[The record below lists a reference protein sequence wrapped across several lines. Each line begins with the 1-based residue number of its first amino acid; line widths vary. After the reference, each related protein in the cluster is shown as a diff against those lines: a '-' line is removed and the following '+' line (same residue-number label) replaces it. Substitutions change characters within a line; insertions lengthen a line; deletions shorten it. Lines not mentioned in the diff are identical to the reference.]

1 MFRNYVSI
9 AWRNLIRNKLH
20 TTINLGGLV
29 IGFTIGIAVLAVV
42 YSQLTFNGFNANRKK
57 IYEAYDF
64 SNNAEGERIN
74 SLFGL
79 AAGPVFKAEAPA
91 IEKMTRFVDGGTHMM
106 YKDKDLEIP
115 VMMADEDL
123 FSMFSFT
130 ILKGDRL
137 HPLGKLT
144 DVVLTESAALKI
156 FGRED
161 PIGQQLKASAGDKL
175 QVYSV
180 SAVIKDIKQSSI
192 GFEMLTRI
200 ENRSNYAGDRN
211 NWDNHGHVV
220 YVQLKD
226 GATQQEAERQLRIID
241 HKYLP
246 NVYTDLAKKGAKPDK
261 YGDVFATRL
270 LPLDEVHFS
279 TRVNGH
285 KATPYAMIY
294 TLLIIGLLII
304 AIAGFN
310 YVNINLAT
318 AFTRS
323 KEIGVRKCLG
333 ARGNRLFVQLW
344 NESFFVCL
352 IAFLLSLLLS
362 NVLVH
367 NIDSIQ
373 RMNVNFSEIL
383 LRPGFLLLALALLL
397 FVSLIAGG
405 YPSWV
410 MSRFSAV
417 DTLKG
422 RLNLKRNSGLRSSLI
437 VMQFVIACIM
447 ITCTLIVY
455 RQFTHLQEADT
466 GIDKNFVISVPLHNT
481 EKGSAIVEKLRD
493 LLATDPHVL
502 SVSGSNINMGR
513 GADRKTSQTG
523 IGFDY
528 KGRSVETDFA
538 SIDYDYL
545 KTFGIKL
552 IEGRDFD
559 RSYGT
564 DTADNMLISESMAQ
578 QLGEKNVVGQTI
590 VVDSG
595 RAGWHIVGVFADFHL
610 YSMEEKLS
618 PLTLTLNKGGSLEY
632 CFIKTT
638 PVDAIGTMETIK
650 KKMALLE
657 PGQDFRG
664 SFVDEN
670 INNWYIQ
677 EKSMSIFFSIAAA
690 IAIVLSCTGL
700 LAMVLLIVNQRVKE
714 IGIRKVLGA
723 SVQNIS
729 VLISRE
735 FLLLVGLAVVISTPV
750 SWLVMS
756 KWLQAFPYRID
767 LQWWMFALVGLTALG
782 LALATVGFHVVR
794 AAMVNPV
801 KNLRAE

>member
-1 MFRNYVSI
+1 MFRNYFNI
-9 AWRNLIRNKLH
+9 AWRNLTRNKLH
-20 TTINLGGLV
+20 TAINLGGLV
-29 IGFTIGIAVLAVV
+29 IGFTIGIAVLALV
-42 YSQLTFNGFNANRKK
+42 YSQLTFNGFNVNRKK
-57 IYEAYDF
+57 IYQAYEF
-64 SNNAEGERIN
+64 YNRPEGEVIN
-74 SLFGL
+74 NQFGFP
-79 AAGPVFKAEAPA
+79 AGPVFKAEAPA
-91 IEKMTRFVDGGTHMM
+91 IEKVTRFTDGGSHMM
-106 YKDKDLEIP
+106 YKDKILDIP

-123 FSMFSFT
+123 FSMFSFSV
-130 ILKGDRL
+130 IKGDKA

-156 FGRED
+156 FGRAD

-175 QVYSV
+175 QVYTV
-180 SAVIKDIKQSSI
+180 SAVVKDIKQSSI

-200 ENRSNYAGDRN
+200 ENRSNYASAGN
-211 NWDNHGHVV
+211 NWSNHSQVV

-226 GATQQEAERQLRIID
+226 GATQQTAERQLRAID
-241 HKYLP
+241 HKYQPDEIAGL
-246 NVYTDLAKKGAKPDK
+246 VEKGARPDK

-285 KATPYAMIY
+285 KATTYAMVY
-294 TLLIIGLLII
+294 TLLLIGLLII
-304 AIAGFN
+304 AIASFN

-352 IAFLLSLLLS
+352 VAFLLSLLLT
-362 NVLVH
+362 NVLIH
-367 NIDSIQ
+367 NVDGIQ
-373 RMNVNFSEIL
+373 RMNIDFSEIF

-397 FVSLIAGG
+397 LVSLIAGG

-410 MSRFSAV
+410 MSRFNAV

-422 RLNLKRNSGLRSSLI
+422 KLNLKRSSGLRSGLI
-437 VMQFVIACIM
+437 VAQFVIACIM
-447 ITCTLIVY
+447 ITCTFVVY
-455 RQFTHLQEADT
+455 RQFTYLQEADP
-466 GIDKNFVISVPLHNT
+466 GMDKNFVISIPLHSP
-481 EKGSAIVEKLRD
+481 EKGGMTVEKLRAM
-493 LLATDPHVL
+493 LATDPHIL

-513 GADRKTSQTG
+513 GADHRTIQSNM
-523 IGFDY
+523 GFDY
-528 KGRSVETDFA
+528 KGRTVQTDLA

-564 DTADNMLISESMAQ
+564 DTADNVLISESMAR
-578 QLGEKNVVGQTI
+578 QLGEKNVAGKTI
-590 VVDSG
+590 VIDSG
-595 RAGWHIVGVFADFHL
+595 RAGLHVVGVFADFHL
-610 YSMEEKLS
+610 YSMEQKLE
-618 PLTLTLNKGGSLEY
+618 PLTLTLNKGGGLDY
-632 CFIKTT
+632 CFVKTT

-670 INNWYIQ
+670 INNWYAQ
-677 EKSMSIFFSIAAA
+677 EKTMSIFFSIAAA
-690 IAIVLSCTGL
+690 VAIVLSCTGL
-700 LAMVLLIVNQRVKE
+700 LAMVLLVVNQRVKE

-729 VLISRE
+729 FLISRE
-735 FLLLVGLAVVISTPV
+735 FLILVGLAVVISTPV

-756 KWLQAFPYRID
+756 KWLQAFPYRIG
-767 LQWWMFALVGLTALG
+767 LEWWIFLLVGVTALG
-782 LALATVGFHVVR
+782 LALVTVGFHVVR
-794 AAMVNPV
+794 AALANPV
-801 KNLRAE
+801 KNLKAE

>member
-1 MFRNYVSI
+1 MFRNYFSI

-42 YSQLTFNGFNANRKK
+42 YSQLTFNGFNANRAK
-57 IYEAYDF
+57 IYQAYDF
-64 SNNAEGERIN
+64 SNNADGEQVN

-91 IEKMTRFVDGGTHMM
+91 IEKVTRFVDGGSHMI
-106 YKDKDLEIP
+106 YKDKVLEMP

-130 ILKGDRL
+130 ILKGDKL

-161 PIGQQLKASAGDKL
+161 PIGRQLRASAGDKL

-200 ENRSNYAGDRN
+200 ENRSNYASDRN

-226 GATQQEAERQLRIID
+226 GATQQEAERQLRTID

-294 TLLIIGLLII
+294 TLLVIGLLII

-323 KEIGVRKCLG
+323 REIGIRKCLG
-333 ARGNRLFVQLW
+333 ARGNRLFLQLW
-344 NESFFVCL
+344 NESFVVCL
-352 IAFLLSLLLS
+352 VAFLLSLLLT

-367 NIDSIQ
+367 NSDGIQ
-373 RMNVNFSEIL
+373 RMNVDFSEIL

-397 FVSLIAGG
+397 FVSLIVGG

-410 MSRFSAV
+410 MSRFNAV

-422 RLNLKRNSGLRSSLI
+422 KLNLKGKSGLRSSLI
-437 VMQFVIACIM
+437 VIQFVIACVM

-493 LLATDPHVL
+493 MLATDPHIL

-513 GADRKTSQTG
+513 GADHKTSQTG

-528 KGRSVETDFA
+528 KGRSVQTDFA

-564 DTADNMLISESMAQ
+564 DTANSMLISESMAQ

-610 YSMEEKLS
+610 YTMEEKLS
-618 PLTLTLNKGGSLEY
+618 PLTLTLNKGGSLDY

-638 PVDAIGTMETIK
+638 PVDALGTMETIK

-677 EKSMSIFFSIAAA
+677 EKTMSIFFSIAAA
-690 IAIVLSCTGL
+690 IAIVLSCSGL

-729 VLISRE
+729 FLISKE
-735 FLLLVGLAVVISTPV
+735 FLILVGLAVVISTPL
-750 SWLVMS
+750 SWLFMS

-782 LALATVGFHVVR
+782 LALVTVGFHVVR
-794 AAMVNPV
+794 AAMANPV
-801 KNLRAE
+801 KNLRAD

>member
-1 MFRNYVSI
+1 MFRNYLFI

-42 YSQLTFNGFNANRKK
+42 YSQLTFNGFNVNRAK
-57 IYEAYDF
+57 IYQAYDF
-64 SNNAEGERIN
+64 SNHAEGEQIN
-74 SLFGL
+74 NLFGL

-91 IEKMTRFVDGGTHMM
+91 IEKMTRFVDGGSHMI
-106 YKDKDLEIP
+106 YKDKVLEMP

-130 ILKGDRL
+130 ILKGDRR

-161 PIGQQLKASAGDKL
+161 PIGQRLKASAGDRL

-180 SAVIKDIKQSSI
+180 SAVIKDIKQSSVS
-192 GFEMLTRI
+192 FEMLTRI
-200 ENRSNYAGDRN
+200 ENRSNYASDRN

-226 GATQQEAERQLRIID
+226 GATQQEAERQLRTID

-246 NVYTDLAKKGAKPDK
+246 NTYTDLAKKGAKPDK

-285 KATPYAMIY
+285 KATPYTLIY

-304 AIAGFN
+304 AIASFN

-344 NESFFVCL
+344 NESFLVCL
-352 IAFLLSLLLS
+352 SAFLLSLLLT
-362 NVLVH
+362 NILVH
-367 NIDSIQ
+367 NIDGIQ
-373 RMNVNFSEIL
+373 RMNVDFSEIL

-410 MSRFSAV
+410 MSRFNAV

-422 RLNLKRNSGLRSSLI
+422 KLNLKRSSGLRSGLI
-437 VMQFVIACIM
+437 VVQFVIACIM
-447 ITCTLIVY
+447 ITCTFVVY

-466 GIDKNFVISVPLHNT
+466 GIDKNFVISVPLHDT
-481 EKGSAIVEKLRD
+481 GKGSVIVEKLREM
-493 LLATDPHVL
+493 LATDPHIL

-528 KGRSVETDFA
+528 KGRSVQTDFA

-545 KTFGIKL
+545 KTFGIRL

-564 DTADNMLISESMAQ
+564 DTANNVLISESMAQ
-578 QLGEKNVVGQTI
+578 QLGEKNVVGTTI
-590 VVDSG
+590 AVDSG
-595 RAGWHIVGVFADFHL
+595 QAGWHVVGVFADFHL
-610 YSMEEKLS
+610 YTMEQKLE
-618 PLTLTLNKGGSLEY
+618 PLTLTLNKGGSIEY

-638 PVDAIGTMETIK
+638 PVDALGTMETIK
-650 KKMALLE
+650 KKMAILE

-670 INNWYIQ
+670 INNWYVQ
-677 EKSMSIFFSIAAA
+677 ERTMSIFFSIAAA
-690 IAIVLSCTGL
+690 VAIVLSCTGL

-723 SVQNIS
+723 SVGNIS
-729 VLISRE
+729 YLISRE
-735 FLLLVGLAVVISTPV
+735 FLILVGLAVVISTPV

-756 KWLQAFPYRID
+756 KWLQDFPYRIN
-767 LQWWMFALVGLTALG
+767 LQWWMFALVGVTALG
-782 LALATVGFHVVR
+782 LALLTVGFHVVR
-794 AAMVNPV
+794 AALANPV

>member
-1 MFRNYVSI
+1 MNNTIRS
-9 AWRNLIRNKLH
+9 AWRNLTRSKLH
-20 TTINLGGLV
+20 TAINLGGLV
-29 IGFTIGIAVLAVV
+29 IGFTIGIAVLALV
-42 YSQLTFNGFNANRKK
+42 YSQLTFNGFNVNRKR
-57 IYEAYDF
+57 IYQAYEF
-64 SNNAEGERIN
+64 SNRPEGEAIN
-74 SLFGL
+74 NQFGL
-79 AAGPVFKAEAPA
+79 PAGPVFKAEAPA
-91 IEKMTRFVDGGTHMM
+91 IEKMTRFIDGGSHLT
-106 YKDKDLEIP
+106 YKDKILDIP

-130 ILKGDRL
+130 VLKGDKL
-137 HPLGKLT
+137 HPFGKLT

-161 PIGQQLKASAGDKL
+161 PIGRQLKASAGDKL
-175 QVYSV
+175 QMYSV

-211 NWDNHGHVV
+211 NWDNHAQFV
-220 YVQLKD
+220 YVLLKE
-226 GATQQEAERQLRIID
+226 GATKQEAERQLRTID

-246 NVYTDLAKKGAKPDK
+246 NNYTDLAKKGAKPDK
-261 YGDVFATRL
+261 YGDLFATRL

-285 KATPYAMIY
+285 KATSYTMIY
-294 TLLIIGLLII
+294 TLLIVGLLII
-304 AIAGFN
+304 AIASFN

-352 IAFLLSLLLS
+352 VAFLLSMMLT

-367 NIDSIQ
+367 NIDGIQ

-383 LRPGFLLLALALLL
+383 LRPGFLLLALVLLL

-410 MSRFSAV
+410 MSRFNAV

-422 RLNLKRNSGLRSSLI
+422 KLNLKRSSGLRSSLI
-437 VMQFVIACIM
+437 VVQFVIACVM
-447 ITCTLIVY
+447 ITWTLIVY
-455 RQFTHLQEADT
+455 RQFKHLQEADT
-466 GIDKNFVISVPLHNT
+466 GIDKNFVISIPLHNT
-481 EKGSAIVEKLRD
+481 EKGAAIVEQLRVM
-493 LLATDPHVL
+493 LASDPHIL

-513 GADRKTSQTG
+513 GADRKTSQTN

-528 KGRSVETDFA
+528 KGRDVGTDLA

-545 KTFGIKL
+545 KTLGIKL

-564 DTADNMLISESMAQ
+564 DTANNVLISESMAR
-578 QLGEKNVVGQTI
+578 QLDEKNITGKTI

-595 RAGWHIVGVFADFHL
+595 RAGWHVVGVFADFHL
-610 YSMEEKLS
+610 YTMEEKLR

-638 PVDAIGTMETIK
+638 PVDALGTMATVK

-670 INNWYIQ
+670 INNWYVQ
-677 EKSMSIFFSIAAA
+677 EKTMSMFFSIAAA

-729 VLISRE
+729 FLISRE
-735 FLLLVGLAVVISTPV
+735 FLILVGLAVVISTPL

-767 LQWWMFALVGLTALG
+767 LQWWMFVLVGVAALG
-782 LALATVGFHVVR
+782 LALVTVGFHVVR
-794 AAMVNPV
+794 AALANPV

>member
-1 MFRNYVSI
+1 MFRNYFFI

-42 YSQLTFNGFNANRKK
+42 YSQLTFNGFNINQKK
-57 IYEAYDF
+57 IYQAYEFYNKPEGEQINNQYDF
-64 SNNAEGERIN
+64 
-74 SLFGL
+74 
-79 AAGPVFKAEAPA
+79 AAGPVFRAEAPA
-91 IEKMTRFVDGGTHMM
+91 IEKVTRFTDGGSHLM
-106 YKDKDLEIP
+106 YKDKVLDVP

-130 ILKGDRL
+130 VLKGDKL

-161 PIGQQLKASAGDKL
+161 PIGQQLRASAGDKL
-175 QVYSV
+175 QVYTV

-200 ENRSNYAGDRN
+200 ENRSNYARDKN
-211 NWDNHGHVV
+211 NWHDHLLVL

-226 GATQQEAERQLRIID
+226 GATQQTAERQLRAID
-241 HKYLP
+241 HKYQPDEITSL
-246 NVYTDLAKKGAKPDK
+246 VEKGARPDK

-285 KATPYAMIY
+285 KATPYAMVY
-294 TLLIIGLLII
+294 TLLVIGLLII
-304 AIAGFN
+304 AIASFN

-344 NESFFVCL
+344 NESFLVCL
-352 IAFLLSLLLS
+352 VAFLLSLLLT

-367 NIDSIQ
+367 NIDGIQ
-373 RMNVNFSEIL
+373 RMNVDFSEIL
-383 LRPGFLLLALALLL
+383 LRPRFLLLALALLL

-410 MSRFSAV
+410 MSRFNAV

-422 RLNLKRNSGLRSSLI
+422 KLNLKRSSGLRSSLI
-437 VMQFVIACIM
+437 VVQFVIACIM
-447 ITCTLIVY
+447 ITCTFVVY
-455 RQFTHLQEADT
+455 RQFTYLQEADP
-466 GIDKNFVISVPLHNT
+466 GMDKNFVISVPLHNP
-481 EKGSAIVEKLRD
+481 EKGAAIVEKLRAM
-493 LLATDPHVL
+493 LATDPHIL

-513 GADRKTSQTG
+513 GADHRTSQSNM
-523 IGFDY
+523 GFDY
-528 KGRSVETDFA
+528 KGRTVQTDLA

-564 DTADNMLISESMAQ
+564 DTANNVLISESMAK
-578 QLGEKNVVGQTI
+578 QLDEKNVAGKTI
-590 VVDSG
+590 VIDSG
-595 RAGWHIVGVFADFHL
+595 RAGWHVVGVFADFHL
-610 YSMEEKLS
+610 YSMEQKLE
-618 PLTLTLNKGGSLEY
+618 PLTLTLNKGGGIDY

-638 PVDAIGTMETIK
+638 PVDALGTMETIK

-670 INNWYIQ
+670 INNWYVS

-690 IAIVLSCTGL
+690 IAIVLSCMGL

-729 VLISRE
+729 FLISRE
-735 FLLLVGLAVVISTPV
+735 FLILVGLAVVISTPV

-767 LQWWMFALVGLTALG
+767 MQWWMFVLVGVAAIG
-782 LALATVGFHVVR
+782 LALVTVGFHVVR
-794 AAMVNPV
+794 AALANPV